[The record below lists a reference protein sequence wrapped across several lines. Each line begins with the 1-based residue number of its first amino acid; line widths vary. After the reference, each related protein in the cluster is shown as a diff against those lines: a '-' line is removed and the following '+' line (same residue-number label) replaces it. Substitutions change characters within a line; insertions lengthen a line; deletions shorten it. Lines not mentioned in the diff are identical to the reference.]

1 MRKPA
6 CIILMAVLMLCSSC
20 TTYRPKYCSFPIRIL
35 KGGADIA
42 VTVIPTEQPREDEDD
57 PWWLMDWIGGK
68 KENRQAIR
76 PSPSEE
82 DYTSKIRLRDKSS
95 GYGHHSESAD
105 AYQPFAAV
113 NEYLAEGETFSM
125 PVPRDMRVRVTIT
138 NKDTDELV
146 FTCGKQ
152 QFLLQPNESK
162 TLIFR
167 Y

>member
-1 MRKPA
+1 M
-6 CIILMAVLMLCSSC
+6 ILMAVLMLCSSC

-42 VTVIPTEQPREDEDD
+42 VTVVPTEQPREDEDD

-82 DYTSKIRLRDKSS
+82 DYTSKIRLRDKPRK
-95 GYGHHSESAD
+95 SAHQPD
-105 AYQPFAAV
+105 SAGTYQPFAAV
-113 NEYLAEGETFSM
+113 NEYLAEGEVFSM
-125 PVPRDMRVRVTIT
+125 PVPRNMRVRVMIT

>member
-1 MRKPA
+1 MKKQA
-6 CIILMAVLMLCSSC
+6 FIILIAAHLLYSC
-20 TTYRPKYCSFPIRIL
+20 ATYRTEHCSFPLRIL
-35 KGGADIA
+35 KGGADIV
-42 VTVIPTEQPREDEDD
+42 VTVIPTEQPHEDEDD

-82 DYTSKIRLRDKSS
+82 DHTSKIRLRDKPS
-95 GYGHHSESAD
+95 GSEHQAGSAD
-105 AYQPFAAV
+105 TYQLGAMV
-113 NEYLAEGETFSM
+113 KEYLAEGEAFSM

>member
-35 KGGADIA
+35 KGGADLT
-42 VTVIPTEQPREDEDD
+42 VMVIPPEQRSSDEEES
-57 PWWLMDWIGGK
+57 WWLKNW
-68 KENRQAIR
+68 KEENQQVIR

-82 DYTSKIRLRDKSS
+82 DYASKIRLRDKSS
-95 GYGHHSESAD
+95 GSGHHSESAD

>member
-1 MRKPA
+1 
-6 CIILMAVLMLCSSC
+6 MAVLMLCSSC

-42 VTVIPTEQPREDEDD
+42 VTVVPTEQPREDEDD

-82 DYTSKIRLRDKSS
+82 DYTSKIRLRDKPRK
-95 GYGHHSESAD
+95 SAHQPD
-105 AYQPFAAV
+105 SAGTYQPFAAV
-113 NEYLAEGETFSM
+113 NEYLAEGEVFSM
-125 PVPRDMRVRVTIT
+125 PVPRNMRVRVTIT
-138 NKDTDELV
+138 NKGTDELV

-152 QFLLQPNESK
+152 QFLLRPNESK

>member
-42 VTVIPTEQPREDEDD
+42 VTVVPTEQPREDEDD

-82 DYTSKIRLRDKSS
+82 DYTSKIRLRDKPRK
-95 GYGHHSESAD
+95 SAHQPD
-105 AYQPFAAV
+105 SAGTYQPFAAV
-113 NEYLAEGETFSM
+113 NEYLAEGEVFSM
-125 PVPRDMRVRVTIT
+125 PVPRNMRVRVMIT
-138 NKDTDELV
+138 NKGTDELV

-152 QFLLQPNESK
+152 QFLLRPNESK

>member
-35 KGGADIA
+35 KGGADLT
-42 VTVIPTEQPREDEDD
+42 VMVIPPEQRSSDEEES
-57 PWWLMDWIGGK
+57 WWLKNWK
-68 KENRQAIR
+68 EENRQVIR

-82 DYTSKIRLRDKSS
+82 DHASKIRLRDKTS
-95 GYGHHSESAD
+95 GPGHHSESAD

-113 NEYLAEGETFSM
+113 NEYLAEGEAFSM
-125 PVPRDMRVRVTIT
+125 PVPRDMLVRVMIT

-152 QFLLQPNESK
+152 QFLLQPNENK